1 MGQNGSSPTHTP
13 IRAGTTQPSPRVYRG
28 RNSHTFQGV
37 LQFRLPSAPQRYNTL
52 DFPGKVVC
60 HETAGFFGFFRSKGN
75 SIPSEH
81 PRQRRTLFP
90 FEIPLPTG
98 MLLAPIGNPEPK
110 EYAPL
115 DTPPV
120 RVAAIHPVHTRL
132 LRSSRTG
139 KTGTEIC
146 PDSGQISVPIFVQ
159 RRLSRADEEALQNPR
174 PWLTI
179 FALGCENQ
187 LSQASISDII
197 KKSNSLTGGHQYGH
211 LLQ

>member
-1 MGQNGSSPTHTP
+1 MTRLADSAYPHRLPAFFLSLMLPRKGQPFSPE
-13 IRAGTTQPSPRVYRG
+13 R
-28 RNSHTFQGV
+28 RNCSHTLRGV
-37 LQFRLPSAPQRYNTL
+37 LQFRLPPAPQRYNTL
-52 DFPGKVVC
+52 DFPRESRV
-60 HETAGFFGFFRSKGN
+60 
-75 SIPSEH
+75 
-81 PRQRRTLFP
+81 
-90 FEIPLPTG
+90 PTG

-120 RVAAIHPVHTRL
+120 RVVAIHPVHTRL